1 MEGKNRNDLV
11 FELYYSYNLE
21 NLYYHLNNRL
31 NKLLITI
38 QLLLSSAVFGDLS
51 QYFPDL
57 HLNIIIGLILA
68 TFSALSLVYNFGEK
82 AALSQAAK
90 AQYQPLLKR
99 YSIMTDEELNQALI
113 VSDSLNAHITGA
125 LTEIAYK
132 RTAIQL
138 GLTDD
143 SKLSCYQS
151 FIAKFCGE
159 SFSNKD

>member
-21 NLYYHLNNRL
+21 NLHYHFNNRV

-51 QYFPDL
+51 QYFPNL

-68 TFSALSLVYNFGEK
+68 ILSALSLVYGFGEK
-82 AALSQAAK
+82 AALSQATK

-99 YSIMTDEELNQALI
+99 YAIMTDEELIQELI
-113 VSDSLNAHITGA
+113 ASDSSNSNITGA
-125 LTEIAYK
+125 LTDIAYK
-132 RTAIQL
+132 RSAIQL
-138 GLTDD
+138 NLEDNT
-143 SKLSCYQS
+143 KLGCYKS
-151 FIAKFCGE
+151 IVAWFCGE
-159 SFSNKD
+159 SF